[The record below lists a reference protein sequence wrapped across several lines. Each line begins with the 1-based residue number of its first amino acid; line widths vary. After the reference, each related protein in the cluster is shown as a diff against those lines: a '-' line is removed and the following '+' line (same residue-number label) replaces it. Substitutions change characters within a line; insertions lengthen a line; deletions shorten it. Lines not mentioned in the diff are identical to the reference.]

1 MVKKQIEDKSLTV
14 SEIAEKA
21 DVSRSLVWSYIRK
34 NKLKPIR
41 KNGNTFK
48 FDSKIVLEIKK
59 KQEKKQE
66 NKSKK
71 DENKSKKDENKVV
84 SNDVLE
90 ILHEQLNVK
99 DEQIRRQAET
109 IEFLRSEVVQARLE
123 NKQTQKLLESEQQKN
138 EAISASD
145 LKQKEKKQSWWQ
157 RLFNM

>member
-1 MVKKQIEDKSLTV
+1 MAKKQIEDKSLTV

-59 KQEKKQE
+59 KQEKKQ
-66 NKSKK
+66 
-71 DENKSKKDENKVV
+71 ENKSKKDENKVV

-145 LKQKEKKQSWWQ
+145 LKQKEKNQSWWQ

>member
-1 MVKKQIEDKSLTV
+1 MGKEKIESSVLTV

-71 DENKSKKDENKVV
+71 DENKVV

-99 DEQIRRQAET
+99 DEHIRRQAET

>member
-1 MVKKQIEDKSLTV
+1 MGKEKIESSVLTV

-59 KQEKKQE
+59 KQEKKQ
-66 NKSKK
+66 
-71 DENKSKKDENKVV
+71 ENKSKKDENKVV

>member
-1 MVKKQIEDKSLTV
+1 MAKKQIEDKSLTV

-71 DENKSKKDENKVV
+71 DENKVV
-84 SNDVLE
+84 YNDVLE

>member
-1 MVKKQIEDKSLTV
+1 MVKKQIESKTLTV
-14 SEIAEKA
+14 SEIAENA

-59 KQEKKQE
+59 KQEKKQ
-66 NKSKK
+66 
-71 DENKSKKDENKVV
+71 ENKSKKDENKVV

>member
-1 MVKKQIEDKSLTV
+1 MNVKKIENGVLTV

-41 KNGNTFK
+41 KYGNTFK

-59 KQEKKQE
+59 KQEKKQ
-66 NKSKK
+66 
-71 DENKSKKDENKVV
+71 ENKSKKDENKVV

>member
-1 MVKKQIEDKSLTV
+1 MTKKQIEDKSLTV

-59 KQEKKQE
+59 KQEKKQ
-66 NKSKK
+66 
-71 DENKSKKDENKVV
+71 ENKSKKDENKVV

>member
-59 KQEKKQE
+59 KQEKKQ
-66 NKSKK
+66 
-71 DENKSKKDENKVV
+71 ENKSKKDENKVV

>member
-1 MVKKQIEDKSLTV
+1 MAKKQIEDKSLTV

-59 KQEKKQE
+59 KQEKKQ
-66 NKSKK
+66 
-71 DENKSKKDENKVV
+71 ENKSKKDENKVV

>member
-1 MVKKQIEDKSLTV
+1 MVKKQIESKTLTV

-59 KQEKKQE
+59 KQEKKQ
-66 NKSKK
+66 
-71 DENKSKKDENKVV
+71 ENKSKKDENKVV

>member
-1 MVKKQIEDKSLTV
+1 MAKKQIEDKSLTV

-71 DENKSKKDENKVV
+71 DENKVV

-109 IEFLRSEVVQARLE
+109 IEFLLSEVVQARLE

>member
-1 MVKKQIEDKSLTV
+1 MSEKQIENKSLTV

-59 KQEKKQE
+59 KQEKKQ
-66 NKSKK
+66 
-71 DENKSKKDENKVV
+71 ENKSKKDENKVV

>member
-1 MVKKQIEDKSLTV
+1 MIKKQIEDKSLTV

-59 KQEKKQE
+59 KQEKKQ
-66 NKSKK
+66 
-71 DENKSKKDENKVV
+71 ENKSKKDENKVV

>member
-1 MVKKQIEDKSLTV
+1 MAKKQIEDKSLTV

-71 DENKSKKDENKVV
+71 DENKVV

-109 IEFLRSEVVQARLE
+109 IKFLRSEVVQARLE

>member
-1 MVKKQIEDKSLTV
+1 MGKGKIESNILTV

-59 KQEKKQE
+59 KQEKKQ
-66 NKSKK
+66 
-71 DENKSKKDENKVV
+71 ENKSKKDENKVV